1 MRQIFLDTETT
12 GLYHAQG
19 HRVIEIAAVEVV
31 NRRLTKQHFHYYL
44 NPDREIDQG
53 AQEVHGISLEFLQD
67 KPRFPDIVNEL
78 LDFIADAELIMH
90 NAPFDVGFLNCEL
103 GLIEQ
108 KPLESIVAK
117 VTDTLKIAKEMRP
130 GQRNSLDALCRHF
143 GIDNSKRTLHGALLD
158 AELLADPFMI
168 VREGVYYL
176 FFEILLRGENKGVI
190 GHAVSA
196 DGFDWQYRGVVM
208 KEEFHLA
215 YPHVFEWNGQ
225 VYMVPESHDDFS
237 VRLYRAVEFP
247 QRWEFVNKLLTGHDY
262 VDATL
267 FRHADMWWMFA
278 STTRNDV
285 LNLYYSKITVNYFV

>member
-158 AELLADPFMI
+158 AELLA
-168 VREGVYYL
+168 E
-176 FFEILLRGENKGVI
+176 
-190 GHAVSA
+190 
-196 DGFDWQYRGVVM
+196 
-208 KEEFHLA
+208 
-215 YPHVFEWNGQ
+215 
-225 VYMVPESHDDFS
+225 VYMAMTRGQDSLMISMDQPQTT
-237 VRLYRAVEFP
+237 LAVEPKAQFN
-247 QRWEFVNKLLTGHDY
+247 QAGIVKLANAAELDSHEAYLAALDKSGDCLW
-262 VDATL
+262 AAL
-267 FRHADMWWMFA
+267 E
-278 STTRNDV
+278 STT
-285 LNLYYSKITVNYFV
+285 I

>member
-158 AELLADPFMI
+158 AELLADVCMAMTRGQDSLMI
-168 VREGVYYL
+168 SMDQPQTMLVVEPKAQFNQAGIVKLANSTELEAHAAYL
-176 FFEILLRGENKGVI
+176 AALDK
-190 GHAVSA
+190 
-196 DGFDWQYRGVVM
+196 
-208 KEEFHLA
+208 
-215 YPHVFEWNGQ
+215 
-225 VYMVPESHDDFS
+225 
-237 VRLYRAVEFP
+237 
-247 QRWEFVNKLLTGHDY
+247 TGDCLW
-262 VDATL
+262 AAL
-267 FRHADMWWMFA
+267 E
-278 STTRNDV
+278 STTIE
-285 LNLYYSKITVNYFV
+285 K